1 MSFNALIIVDVKQ
14 SGIFKIKLSR
24 KVNYSRK
31 ILGML
36 LLVGAITFSCKS
48 SEMATNE
55 AEVSENSTINNSA
68 NLEELYWARVD
79 SAKMNFVQADVDF
92 MTMMITH
99 HAQALIM
106 SDLAP
111 KNGASP
117 EIQILSSRIINAQ
130 KDEIATMQR
139 WLRDRDQPV
148 PEVHIDGLNLM
159 IHGVGMDHMGHNM
172 DHSNMVGMLSPA
184 QLEELAAAKGNEF
197 DRTFLKY
204 MIQHHLG
211 ATSMV
216 SDLIAT
222 DGAVQD
228 EAAFRLATDINV
240 DQVTEI
246 RRMKL
251 MLDRIERS
259 NEGTE

>member
-1 MSFNALIIVDVKQ
+1 MSYRDSKVII
-14 SGIFKIKLSR
+14 
-24 KVNYSRK
+24 
-31 ILGML
+31 L
-36 LLVGAITFSCKS
+36 LLIAGIVISCKNTEMSTESEEISQS
-48 SEMATNE
+48 STTATN
-55 AEVSENSTINNSA
+55 SS
-68 NLEELYWARVD
+68 NLEELYWARID

-117 EIQILSSRIINAQ
+117 EILILSSRIINAQ
-130 KDEIATMQR
+130 KDEITTMQT

-148 PEVHIDGLNLM
+148 PEVHIEGLNLM
-159 IHGVGMDHMGHNM
+159 IHGQGMEHMGHT
-172 DHSNMVGMLSPA
+172 DHSNMVGMLSQE
-184 QLEELAAAKGNEF
+184 QLEELAAAKGTEF
-197 DRTFLKY
+197 DRLFLTY

-240 DQVTEI
+240 DQITEI
-246 RRMKL
+246 QRMKL
-251 MLDRIERS
+251 MLERIGNSGKDSE
-259 NEGTE
+259 

>member
-1 MSFNALIIVDVKQ
+1 MNRKSNKLALIFVAVA
-14 SGIFKIKLSR
+14 L
-24 KVNYSRK
+24 
-31 ILGML
+31 
-36 LLVGAITFSCKS
+36 TFACKS
-48 SEMATNE
+48 SEMATTETVGNE
-55 AEVSENSTINNSA
+55 PEAKASTNKSTTD
-68 NLEELYWARVD
+68 LEELYWARID

-117 EIQILSSRIINAQ
+117 EIQVLSSRIINAQ
-130 KDEIATMQR
+130 KDEIATMQT
-139 WLRDRDQPV
+139 WLRDREQPV
-148 PEVHIDGLNLM
+148 PEVHIEGLNLM
-159 IHGVGMDHMGHNM
+159 IHGGGMDHSGHNM

-184 QLEELAAAKGNEF
+184 QLEELAAAKGTEF
-197 DRTFLKY
+197 DKTFLKY

-211 ATSMV
+211 ATTMV

-251 MLDRIERS
+251 MLERIES
-259 NEGTE
+259 SDKSTE

>member
-1 MSFNALIIVDVKQ
+1 MSYRGNKLIIL
-14 SGIFKIKLSR
+14 F
-24 KVNYSRK
+24 
-31 ILGML
+31 
-36 LLVGAITFSCKS
+36 LVGISAFSCKNFGMTTEKAEAS
-48 SEMATNE
+48 QIETNNQ
-55 AEVSENSTINNSA
+55 SPD
-68 NLEELYWARVD
+68 LEELYWARID

-92 MTMMITH
+92 MTMMIGH

-111 KNGASP
+111 KNGASS
-117 EIQILSSRIINAQ
+117 EILVLSSRIVNAQ
-130 KDEIATMQR
+130 NDEIATMQT

-159 IHGVGMDHMGHNM
+159 IHGARMHHMDHM
-172 DHSNMVGMLSPA
+172 NMVGMLTMK
-184 QLEELAAAKGNEF
+184 QLQELEAAKGHEF
-197 DRTFLKY
+197 DKLFLKY
-204 MIQHHLG
+204 MIQHHEG
-211 ATSMV
+211 ATTMV

-251 MLDRIERS
+251 MLEQLENAENGS
-259 NEGTE
+259 K